1 MNIQAVKLNLVQKL
15 LAVKNE
21 VLLEKINNLLDKEV
35 IVAYT
40 VDGKPLTIEQ
50 YNKNLSEAEKEI
62 EAGDFISHEELETK
76 SAKWKAK
83 K

>member
-21 VLLEKINNLLDKEV
+21 LLLEKINNLLDKEV
-35 IVAYT
+35 VVAYT

-62 EAGDFISHEELETK
+62 EAGDFISQEELETK
-76 SAKWKAK
+76 SAKWKARK
-83 K
+83 